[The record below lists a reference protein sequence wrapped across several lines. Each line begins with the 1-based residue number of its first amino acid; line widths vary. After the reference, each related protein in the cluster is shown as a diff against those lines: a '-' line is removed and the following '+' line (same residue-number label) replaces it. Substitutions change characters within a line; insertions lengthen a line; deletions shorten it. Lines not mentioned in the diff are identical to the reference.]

1 MRLEKRRQHNRINE
15 DAAIQQISCRCKK
28 NGFMLRIL
36 LCDDDARM
44 LDKIHSKVRE
54 TMDALGEKVSI
65 SKYTNADMIGTAA
78 LAAADLALL
87 DVDLEKKDYNGVD
100 LARRLRAAQP
110 DCVIVFI
117 TNYLDYAPE
126 GYEVQ
131 AFRYVLK
138 RKLDED
144 LRPVLTGAVEQVYR
158 HQKMIQVQLYGEIVS
173 VPVRKILY
181 LEVHQ
186 HRITIRMTGG
196 QEGYSF
202 NASLNDLEPKLAP
215 LGFLRIHKSYLVN
228 MHHLRKLQCREAV
241 LDDGTVLRVSEKSY
255 QDTKQKYLMWI
266 GWE

>member
-1 MRLEKRRQHNRINE
+1 MINE
-15 DAAIQQISCRCKK
+15 DAAIQQISCCCKE
-28 NGFMLRIL
+28 NGLMLRIL

-54 TMDALGEKVSI
+54 TMDALGEKVNVC
-65 SKYTNADMIGTAA
+65 KYTNADMVGTAA

-144 LRPVLTGAVEQVYR
+144 LGPVLTGAVEQVYR
-158 HQKMIQVQLYGEIVS
+158 HQKMIQIQLYGEIVS
-173 VPVRKILY
+173 VPVEKVLY

-202 NASLNDLEPKLAP
+202 NASLNDLEPKLDP
-215 LGFLRIHKSYLVN
+215 FGFLRIHKSYLAN
-228 MHHLRKLQCREAV
+228 MRHLRKLQCREAV

>member
-1 MRLEKRRQHNRINE
+1 
-15 DAAIQQISCRCKK
+15 
-28 NGFMLRIL
+28 MLRIL

-144 LRPVLTGAVEQVYR
+144 LGPVLTGAVEQVYR
-158 HQKMIQVQLYGEIVS
+158 HQKMIQIQLYGEIVS
-173 VPVRKILY
+173 VPVEKVLY

-186 HRITIRMTGG
+186 HRITIRMTGAKRDTPSTPPSMIWSRSWPRLASCASIKATWSICATCG
-196 QEGYSF
+196 SC
-202 NASLNDLEPKLAP
+202 NAGKRSWTTARCF
-215 LGFLRIHKSYLVN
+215 GSA
-228 MHHLRKLQCREAV
+228 RKATR
-241 LDDGTVLRVSEKSY
+241 TPSKN
-255 QDTKQKYLMWI
+255 I
-266 GWE
+266 

>member
-1 MRLEKRRQHNRINE
+1 
-15 DAAIQQISCRCKK
+15 
-28 NGFMLRIL
+28 MLRIL

-54 TMDALGEKVSI
+54 TMDALDEKVSI
-65 SKYTNADMIGTAA
+65 SKYTNADMVGTAA

-138 RKLDED
+138 
-144 LRPVLTGAVEQVYR
+144 
-158 HQKMIQVQLYGEIVS
+158 QLYGEIVS
-173 VPVRKILY
+173 GPVEKVLY

-228 MHHLRKLQCREAV
+228 MRHLRKLQCREAV
-241 LDDGTVLRVSEKSY
+241 LDGGTVLRVSEKSY

>member
-1 MRLEKRRQHNRINE
+1 
-15 DAAIQQISCRCKK
+15 
-28 NGFMLRIL
+28 MLRIL
-36 LCDDDARM
+36 LCDDDART

-78 LAAADLALL
+78 LATADLALL

-138 RKLDED
+138 RKLDEF
-144 LRPVLTGAVEQVYR
+144 RYYPEGEWLTTRYDRRE
-158 HQKMIQVQLYGEIVS
+158 LS
-173 VPVRKILY
+173 
-181 LEVHQ
+181 
-186 HRITIRMTGG
+186 T
-196 QEGYSF
+196 
-202 NASLNDLEPKLAP
+202 LAARGDAA
-215 LGFLRIHKSYLVN
+215 L
-228 MHHLRKLQCREAV
+228 LRKKYFAAMSYE
-241 LDDGTVLRVSEKSY
+241 DD
-255 QDTKQKYLMWI
+255 
-266 GWE
+266 

>member
-1 MRLEKRRQHNRINE
+1 
-15 DAAIQQISCRCKK
+15 
-28 NGFMLRIL
+28 MLRIL

-54 TMDALGEKVSI
+54 TMDALGEKVNVC
-65 SKYTNADMIGTAA
+65 KYTNADMIGTAA

-87 DVDLEKKDYNGVD
+87 DVD

-144 LRPVLTGAVEQVYR
+144 LGPVLTGAVEQVYR
-158 HQKMIQVQLYGEIVS
+158 HQKMIQIQLYGEIVS
-173 VPVRKILY
+173 VPVEKVLY

-202 NASLNDLEPKLAP
+202 NASLNDLEPKLDP
-215 LGFLRIHKSYLVN
+215 FGFLRIHKSYLVN
-228 MHHLRKLQCREAV
+228 MRHLRKLQCREAV